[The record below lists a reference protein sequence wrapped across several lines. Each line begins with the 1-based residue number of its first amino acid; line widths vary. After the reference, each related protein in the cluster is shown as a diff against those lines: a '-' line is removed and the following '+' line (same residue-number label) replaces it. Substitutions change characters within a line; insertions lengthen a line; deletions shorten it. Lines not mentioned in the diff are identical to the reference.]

1 MTQFLVSGK
10 SILGFLPRR
19 LEPPRWLY
27 LLALRRCSDQRSLAV
42 YIGFFAL
49 VSSLAKFSDHLLL
62 GLSLQGWLHLHPSF
76 YFRPLPVAPRSGCAG
91 YTAVHA
97 VTYGEVL

>member
-1 MTQFLVSGK
+1 M
-10 SILGFLPRR
+10 
-19 LEPPRWLY
+19 

-42 YIGFFAL
+42 YIGFFA
-49 VSSLAKFSDHLLL
+49 VVNSLAKFSAHLLL
-62 GLSLQGWLHLHPSF
+62 PLSLQGWLHLHPSF
-76 YFRPLPVAPRSGCAG
+76 RFHPFPVAPRSGCAG